1 MSTPSGYYFCKREYM
16 LEDFENQIKEKQL
29 SNALKPIGELTNQR
43 ARTLESLHRHVTM
56 LSSTLLG
63 ILAVFGAGES
73 TSRWFR
79 WALAL
84 GAMSLF
90 LCLLSGI
97 YCIWQYYKVLDGLV
111 KLQSENYRKRG
122 MVRPEQARFPRFYE
136 SVAGF
141 CPAIFCIGI
150 LFLLCAVL
158 LRLDFFQS

>member
-1 MSTPSGYYFCKREYM
+1 MFDDIDDQLK
-16 LEDFENQIKEKQL
+16 NQRL
-29 SNALKPIGELTNQR
+29 TNALKSIGELTNQR

-63 ILAVFGAGES
+63 ILAVFGTGES
-73 TSRWFR
+73 ASQWFS
-79 WALAL
+79 WAIAL

-97 YCIWQYYKVLDGLV
+97 YCIWQYYKVLDRLV
-111 KLQSENYRKRG
+111 RIQTENYRKRG
-122 MVRPEQARFPRFYE
+122 MVRPERVQFPKFYE
-136 SVAGF
+136 FVATF

-158 LRLDFFQS
+158 LRLNFF